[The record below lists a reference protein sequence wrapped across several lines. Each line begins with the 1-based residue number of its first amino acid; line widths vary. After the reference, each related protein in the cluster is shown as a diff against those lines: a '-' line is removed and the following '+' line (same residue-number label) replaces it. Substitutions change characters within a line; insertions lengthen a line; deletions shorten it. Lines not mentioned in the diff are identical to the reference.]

1 METIIIATDF
11 SAEAINAAKY
21 IAKAV
26 TGKSYRLVLYNLY
39 NTSIHAQNARLSAME
54 IDKMFQTQKNKVN
67 EKASTLSEMYHV
79 EVVAHVVAGN
89 FYDELVK
96 CIQQFKAELVVMG
109 MAERSVEQDLL
120 GNTTTA
126 AISMLKFPVLSIPLG
141 AEYNGI
147 KHILFACD
155 IVRGVHKRVLDR
167 VREVAADYNASV
179 EVFHIR
185 EKSEE
190 FTQQQ
195 DEKHPMEETL
205 SGIQHTY
212 KNVQSSEII
221 KAIRDEIVASET
233 DLLIMVPYKYGFWDS
248 MLHKSK
254 TRAMASGSKV
264 PLLSLPL

>member
-1 METIIIATDF
+1 MKTIIIATDF
-11 SAEAINAAKY
+11 SAEAINATKY
-21 IAKAV
+21 IAKAI
-26 TGKSYRLVLYNLY
+26 TGKAYQLVLYNLY

-54 IDKMFQTQKNKVN
+54 IDKMFQAQKNKVN

-96 CIQQFKAELVVMG
+96 SIQQFNAELVVMG

-141 AEYNGI
+141 TEYNGI

-155 IVRGVHKRVLDR
+155 IVRGVHKTVLDR
-167 VREVAADYNASV
+167 VREVAADYHASV

-190 FTQQQ
+190 FMQQQ
-195 DEKHPMEETL
+195 DEKYPMEETL